1 MSAEAGREE
10 RAAGAARSDAAELL
24 LTTPPALKRP
34 GLATVQW
41 QRPQPQPLALI
52 EQLLILPVL
61 LLLPLGVCG
70 PLAAGC
76 LNRTGQPVLQ

>member
-1 MSAEAGREE
+1 
-10 RAAGAARSDAAELL
+10 
-24 LTTPPALKRP
+24 
-34 GLATVQW
+34 VQW

>member
-1 MSAEAGREE
+1 MSAEARREK
-10 RAAGAARSDAAELL
+10 RAAGAAGSDAAELL

-34 GLATVQW
+34 GLAAVQW
-41 QRPQPQPLALI
+41 QRPQPLALI

-61 LLLPLGVCG
+61 GVCV

-76 LNRTGQPVLQ
+76 LNLTGQPVLQ

>member
-34 GLATVQW
+34 GLAAVQW
-41 QRPQPQPLALI
+41 QRPQLLALT